1 MKRKIK
7 IGKIYIGGDEEI
19 KVQSMTKTRTED
31 VRRTINQIKKL
42 EEAGCELV
50 RVAVPNEESAKAI
63 KKIKK
68 ETNIPLVADI
78 HFDYRLAIESIL
90 NGADKIRI
98 NPGNIGS
105 EWKVREIVK
114 ICREREIPIR
124 VGANSGSIR
133 KDILKKYGGIN
144 KDSVLEGLEEEVK
157 ILEDMGFNNIVL
169 SVKATEI
176 KLFIE
181 ANEEINK
188 RYDYPLHIGVT
199 ESGSSPDGI
208 VKSSIGIGYLLLN
221 NIGNTIRVS
230 LTENPIKE
238 VEIAYL
244 ILSFTGKRGLFPEI
258 ISCPTCG
265 RTEVNLMKLSKRLT
279 PELRKIKRPIKI
291 AIMGCSVNGPGEAK
305 EADIGIA
312 GGKGFY
318 LLFKNGKIIK
328 EIKEKDVLKEFLKE
342 IKKECKYA
350 VKS

>member
-1 MKRKIK
+1 MKRKIR
-7 IGKIYIGGDEEI
+7 IGNIFIGGDEEI

-31 VRRTINQIKKL
+31 VRKTINQIKKL
-42 EEAGCELV
+42 EKTGCEIV

-68 ETNIPLVADI
+68 EIKIPLVADI
-78 HFDYRLAIESIL
+78 HFNYKLAIESII

-105 EWKVREIVK
+105 EWKVKEIVK
-114 ICREREIPIR
+114 ICKEKEIPIR
-124 VGANSGSIR
+124 VGVNSGSIG
-133 KDILKKYGGIN
+133 KDILKKYDGVN
-144 KDSVLEGLEEEVK
+144 KSSILAGLDKEVK
-157 ILEDMGFNNIVL
+157 ILEDMDFNNIVL
-169 SVKATEI
+169 SVKATDL

-188 RYDYPLHIGVT
+188 IYDYPIHIGVT
-199 ESGSSPDGI
+199 ESGPIPDGI

-221 NIGNTIRVS
+221 NIGDTIRVS
-230 LTENPIKE
+230 LTEDPIKE
-238 VEIAYL
+238 VEITYL
-244 ILSFTGKRGLFPEI
+244 ILSFIGKRKLLPEI

-265 RTEVNLMKLSKRLT
+265 RTEVNTIKLAKKLL
-279 PELRKIKRPIKI
+279 PDLRKIKKPLKI
-291 AIMGCSVNGPGEAK
+291 AIMGCSVNGPGEAR

-312 GGKGFY
+312 GGRGFY

-328 EIKEKDVLKEFLKE
+328 EIKEKDIIEEFLKE

-350 VKS
+350 IKG